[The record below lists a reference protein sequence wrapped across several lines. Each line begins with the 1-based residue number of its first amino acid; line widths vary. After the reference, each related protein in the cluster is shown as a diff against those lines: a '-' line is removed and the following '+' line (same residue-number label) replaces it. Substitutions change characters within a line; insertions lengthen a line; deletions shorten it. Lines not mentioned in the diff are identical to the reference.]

1 MPVRVRTTPALS
13 QHQELH
19 HGIWMYQT
27 DLYSEVMLTFRATSL
42 IHTGKP
48 SLYFGTSLLRCIT
61 DESPVS
67 YHLDVDRSFFTNR

>member
-1 MPVRVRTTPALS
+1 MYNPAPS
-13 QHQELH
+13 RHPELH

-42 IHTGKP
+42 VYTGKP

-61 DESPVS
+61 DERPVS
-67 YHLDVDRSFFTNR
+67 YHLDVDR